1 MKYRD
6 LMRILKDHGF
16 EFIRNSGHQIFSN
29 GQISIAIPHRN
40 EFSRG
45 LVRRILQQSR
55 LTKEQI
61 QELI

>member
-6 LMRILKDHGF
+6 LIRILKDHNF
-16 EFIRNSGHQIFSN
+16 QFIRNSGHQIFSN
-29 GQISIAIPHRN
+29 GQISIAVPHRN

-45 LVRRILQQSR
+45 LVRRILQQAG

-61 QELI
+61 QEVI